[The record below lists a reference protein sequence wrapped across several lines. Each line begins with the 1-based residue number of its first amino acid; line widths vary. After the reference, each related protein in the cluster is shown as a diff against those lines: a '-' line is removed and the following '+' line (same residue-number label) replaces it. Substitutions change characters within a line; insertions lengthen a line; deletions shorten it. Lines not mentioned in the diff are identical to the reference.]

1 MSNEEIVELLQQD
14 MRGEHQAIVMYLLHA
29 YALGEGA
36 VAAEIEAI
44 AREEMRHMDWLAD
57 KIVGLG
63 AKPTMEPAPIDLS
76 VAPPSLQMLK
86 DVALEDGAIRQ
97 YRAHIEAIPDPGIR
111 IVLSRILHD
120 ELQHREK
127 FVKLSEETQG
137 MPGVIAEVNAAG
149 GKPGERLEGI
159 LNQGINHEYT
169 VTLQY
174 LFHGFMT
181 RSKELAEDWQDI
193 AVNEMQHIGWLA
205 EALASRGG
213 HPDFSHSELAL
224 AADEETNLKSDIAVE
239 REVTQAYSKQIP
251 ELEEPG
257 LVALVE
263 RIRDHE
269 IFHEEQFSG
278 LLAKVEAEEHATEE
292 PCAKEPAAEEPC
304 AKPQTQ
310 PQIPSVGSLKN

>member
-1 MSNEEIVELLQQD
+1 MSNNDIVELLQKD
-14 MRGEHQAIVMYLLHA
+14 MQGEHQAIVMYLLHA

-44 AREEMRHMDWLAD
+44 AREEMRHFDWLAE

-63 AKPTMEPAPIDLS
+63 AKPSMEPAPVDFSAAL
-76 VAPPSLQMLK
+76 PSLQMLK
-86 DVALEDGAIRQ
+86 DVGLEEGAIKQ
-97 YRAHIEAIPDPGIR
+97 YRVHIEAIADPEIR

-120 ELQHREK
+120 ELQHRNK
-127 FVKLSEETQG
+127 FAKLAEEVQG
-137 MPGVIAEVNAAG
+137 VPGVIADVIAAG

-159 LNQGINHEYT
+159 LNLGISHEYT

-181 RSKELAEDWQDI
+181 RSKGLAEDWQNI
-193 AVNEMQHIGWLA
+193 AINEMQHIGWLA

-213 HPDFSHSELAL
+213 QPGIHHTELAL
-224 AADEETNLKSDIAVE
+224 AADAETNLKSDIAVE

-251 ELEEPG
+251 ELKDPG
-257 LVALVE
+257 LVSLVE

-269 IFHEEQFSG
+269 IFHEEQFG
-278 LLAKVEAEEHATEE
+278 DLLAQIELEEHAVQE
-292 PCAKEPAAEEPC
+292 PCAEKPVEEVPC
-304 AKPQTQ
+304 EKPKPQQ
-310 PQIPSVGSLKN
+310 AIPFVGSLKN

>member
-1 MSNEEIVELLQQD
+1 MSNQEIVELLQHDLQ
-14 MRGEHQAIVMYLLHA
+14 GEHQAIVMYLLHA

-36 VAAEIEAI
+36 VAAEIEGI
-44 AREEMRHMDWLAD
+44 AREEMRHLDWLAD

-63 AKPTMEPAPIDLS
+63 AKPSMEPAPIDAADA
-76 VAPPSLQMLK
+76 APSQQMLK
-86 DVALEDGAIRQ
+86 DVALEDGGIRQ
-97 YRAHIEAIPDPGIR
+97 YRAHIEAIQDPGIR
-111 IVLSRILHD
+111 LVLSRILHD
-120 ELQHREK
+120 ELSHRDK
-127 FVKLSEETQG
+127 FVKLAEEVEG
-137 MPGVIAEVNAAG
+137 MTGVIAEVNAAG
-149 GKPGERLEGI
+149 GKPAERLEGI
-159 LNQGINHEYT
+159 LNQGISHEYT

-181 RSKELAEDWQDI
+181 KSKEFAEDWQNI
-193 AVNEMQHIGWLA
+193 AINEMQHIGWLA

-213 HPDFSHSELAL
+213 HPHFHHTELAL
-224 AADEETNLKSDIAVE
+224 ASDEETSLKADIAVE

-278 LLAKVEAEEHATEE
+278 LLAEVEATEHEAATPCTCVPAVVE
-292 PCAKEPAAEEPC
+292 PCATPPH
-304 AKPQTQ
+304 P
-310 PQIPSVGSLKN
+310 PIPSVGSLKN